1 MSKKD
6 KNRTPLSLKITLI
19 VLVSITGLAI
29 TVLAILRSVQSNM
42 NFYSRYTY
50 VKEMPLNSTDSMK
63 PEEEAENWIKSFLGQ
78 FEGTLVPAQ
87 ERLNNVNIESVEIA
101 DSKKD
106 TVRIRFSAALADAG
120 SDYFAEWDPAF
131 SDGRMKCDWIVK
143 LGVLTTENNKDGIY
157 VISMSD
163 NVKETV
169 APVTEEP
176 TRGKKDIFTE
186 YKIEGGQLSVSFDG
200 GENFVSVPVDLK
212 NLPLAA
218 DDDALV
224 EGSYCLSQE
233 SAAFLAGGAT
243 VNGEKIPV
251 SAVYTNDSGATW
263 VTSEVDSVFDVS
275 YYYMNMFGEKEGVI
289 VLGYAATAT
298 EEFSKIYYTF
308 DGGETWQ
315 AKGSGPQTIPLKG
328 VNFIDRDTG
337 FFSYVYDASSPSN
350 LYVTRDGASNFSAV
364 SFPTQQLDSDAGNRK
379 WEEVYKE
386 ATVPVMNEEGVLEV
400 FLTQGADGTYHDG
413 KTAAKYISED
423 KGVNWKYV
431 EQTTFISEGN

>member
-163 NVKETV
+163 NVKEPV

-176 TRGKKDIFTE
+176 TREKKDIFTE

-212 NLPLAA
+212 NLPLTAE
-218 DDDALV
+218 DDALV

-233 SAAFLAGGAT
+233 SVAFLAGGAT

-298 EEFSKIYYTF
+298 EEFSKI
-308 DGGETWQ
+308 
-315 AKGSGPQTIPLKG
+315 LK
-328 VNFIDRDTG
+328 
-337 FFSYVYDASSPSN
+337 SY
-350 LYVTRDGASNFSAV
+350 F
-364 SFPTQQLDSDAGNRK
+364 
-379 WEEVYKE
+379 
-386 ATVPVMNEEGVLEV
+386 
-400 FLTQGADGTYHDG
+400 
-413 KTAAKYISED
+413 
-423 KGVNWKYV
+423 
-431 EQTTFISEGN
+431 

>member
-6 KNRTPLSLKITLI
+6 KNRTPLSLKIVLI
-19 VLVSITGLAI
+19 VLVSLTGLVI

-42 NFYSRYTY
+42 KFYSRYTY
-50 VKEMPLNSTDSMK
+50 VKEMPLNSTDSMN

-78 FEGTLVPAQ
+78 FEGTTIPPQ
-87 ERLNNVNIESVEIA
+87 ERLSNVKIESVEMA
-101 DSKKD
+101 DPGED
-106 TVRIRFSAALADAG
+106 TVRIRFSAGLADAG
-120 SDYFAEWDPAF
+120 SDYFAEWNPAF

-163 NVKETV
+163 NVKEAV
-169 APVTEEP
+169 VPVTEEP
-176 TRGKKDIFTE
+176 TQEKRDYFTE
-186 YKIEGGQLSVSFDG
+186 YKIDGGQLSVSFDG
-200 GENFVSVPVDLK
+200 GESFVSVPVDLK
-212 NLPLAA
+212 NLPLTAE
-218 DDDALV
+218 DDLA
-224 EGSYCLSQE
+224 EGSYYLSQE
-233 SAAFLAGGAT
+233 NVAFLTGGAT

-251 SAVYTNDSGATW
+251 NVVYSGDSGATW

-275 YYYMNMFGEKEGVI
+275 YYYMNMFNEKEGVI

-315 AKGSGPQTIPLKG
+315 AKGSGPRNTPIKG

-337 FFSYVYDASSPSN
+337 FFSYVHDSSSPGN

-364 SFPTQQLDSDAGNRK
+364 SFPPQQLDSDAGDKK

-423 KGVNWKYV
+423 KGINWKYV
-431 EQTTFISEGN
+431 EQTTFVSEGN

>member
-101 DSKKD
+101 DPKKD

-120 SDYFAEWDPAF
+120 SDYFAEWNPAF

-143 LGVLTTENNKDGIY
+143 LGVLTTKNDKDGIY
-157 VISMSD
+157 VISISD

-169 APVTEEP
+169 VPATEEP
-176 TRGKKDIFTE
+176 TQEKKDIFTE
-186 YKIEGGQLSVSFDG
+186 YKIDGGQLSVSFDG

-212 NLPLAA
+212 NLPLTA
-218 DDDALV
+218 DGDLV
-224 EGSYCLSQE
+224 EGSYYLSQE
-233 SAAFLAGGAT
+233 SAAFMSGGAT

-251 SAVYTNDSGATW
+251 SVVYTNDSGATW

-275 YYYMNMFGEKEGVI
+275 YYYINMFGEKEGVI
-289 VLGYAATAT
+289 VLGYATTTT
-298 EEFSKIYYTF
+298 EEFSKIYYTI
-308 DGGETWQ
+308 DGGETWK
-315 AKGSGPQTIPLKG
+315 AKGSGPRNTPLKG

-337 FFSYVYDASSPSN
+337 FFSYVHDPSSPGN
-350 LYVTRDGASNFSAV
+350 LYVTRDGAANFNAV
-364 SFPTQQLDSDAGNRK
+364 SFPPQQLDSDAGNKK

-386 ATVPVMNEEGVLEV
+386 ATVPVMNEDGVLEV